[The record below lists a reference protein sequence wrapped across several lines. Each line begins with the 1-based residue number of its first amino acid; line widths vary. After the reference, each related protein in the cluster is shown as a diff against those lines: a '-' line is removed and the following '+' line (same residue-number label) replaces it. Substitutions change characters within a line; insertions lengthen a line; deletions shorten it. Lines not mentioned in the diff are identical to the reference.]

1 MGIMNFLR
9 NRAGVLII
17 GFIGFAIIA
26 FLVSDAIQS
35 GSGFIADA
43 QSSVGEVAGEKIS
56 YKDYSEK
63 VDQNAQQMKAQMGSL
78 NPQMTSYVNENTWN
92 QLVSQIILQK
102 QVEKIGMTVGP
113 AERYDLLFG
122 NNPHPQ
128 IQQIFTDPQTGKFN
142 KNNALASRK
151 SIDQDK
157 TGQMKAQW
165 LTLENSIAQDK
176 TNQKFLGLI
185 RNSMYVNSLDAKDDF
200 TNRNK
205 LVNFSYVNLDY
216 SSIPDK
222 DVKLTDADYKAYYDE
237 NKFRFKNPSETRTI
251 EYIIFEGKPSKAD
264 SAEAKKQIDQLAAE
278 FKTSTNDSLFTS
290 INADT
295 KAAIGYQKKGELE
308 PVLDSVMFKA
318 SKGFVYGPYIAD
330 GAYKIAK
337 LVDLRNSPDSVTA
350 RHILLNPATEG
361 GVDKAKAKAD
371 SLKNLI
377 QKGAKFADLAAKF
390 GTDGSKDKG
399 GDLGTFGRKAMIPAF
414 EETVFN
420 GKPGDLKV
428 ITTQFGVHVIEI
440 VAQKGMSQVAK
451 VAVVDKAIAPSS
463 QTLQSAYQKATS
475 FITDVTTPQQFSDK
489 AQKAGLK
496 KLVADDVIATQG
508 AIPGLEDPRK
518 LIRWAFDN
526 EKGDVSKEVFDLGS
540 QYVVGSVLKVNEEG
554 TLPLEAVKKQI
565 EPSVIMEVKG
575 KMLIEKMNKALAGSS
590 SIQQVAQK
598 IGKTVFPVQN
608 VVFANPV
615 IPGVSQENKVVGT
628 VFGSQPNK
636 LSKPVAGD
644 RGVYVFVVNGFVN
657 PSTPIN
663 IVKQKEQLIQTL
675 VQQADGA
682 VFQVLKDNAKVKDNR
697 AKFL

>member
-1 MGIMNFLR
+1 MGIMSFLR

-17 GFIGFAIIA
+17 VFIGFAIVA

-63 VDQNAQQMKAQMGSL
+63 VDQNSQQMKAQMGSL

-128 IQQIFTDPQTGKFN
+128 IQQIFTDPKTGKFN

-157 TGQMKAQW
+157 TGQMKGQW
-165 LTLENSIAQDK
+165 LGLENSIAQDK

-205 LVNFSYVNLDY
+205 LFNFSYVKLDY
-216 SSIPDK
+216 SSIADK
-222 DVKLTDADYKAYYDE
+222 DVKPTDADYKAYYD
-237 NKFRFKNPSETRTI
+237 NNQFRFKNPSETRTI
-251 EYIIFEGKPSKAD
+251 EYIVFDGNPSKAD
-264 SAEAKKQIDQLAAE
+264 SLEAKKQIDQLAAE
-278 FKTSTNDSLFTS
+278 FKTSSNDSLFTA

-295 KAAIGYQKKGELE
+295 KAALGYQKKGELE
-308 PVLDSVMFKA
+308 PELDSVMFKA
-318 SKGFVYGPYIAD
+318 AKGFVYGPFISN

-337 LVDLRNSPDSVTA
+337 LVDVRTSPDSVTA
-350 RHILLNPATEG
+350 RHILINPTTEG

-377 QKGAKFADLAAKF
+377 QKGAKFSDLAAKF

-414 EETVFN
+414 EEAVFN
-420 GKPGDLKV
+420 GKPGELKV
-428 ITTQFGVHVIEI
+428 VTTQFGVHVIEI

-463 QTLQSAYQKATS
+463 QTLQSAYQKATG
-475 FITDVTTPQQFSDK
+475 FISDVTTPQQFSDK
-489 AQKAGLK
+489 AQKMGLK

-518 LIRWAFDN
+518 LVRWAFDAD
-526 EKGDVSKEVFDLGS
+526 KGDVSKEVFDLGS
-540 QYVVGSVLKVNEEG
+540 QYVVGNVIKVNEAG
-554 TLPLEAVKKQI
+554 TLSLEAVKKQI
-565 EPSVIMEVKG
+565 EPAVITEVKG
-575 KMLIEKMNKALAGSS
+575 KMLVEKMNKALAGSS
-590 SIQQVAQK
+590 NLQQVAQK

-615 IPGVSQENKVVGT
+615 IPGVSQENKVVGAI
-628 VFGSQPNK
+628 FGAQPNK
-636 LSKPVAGD
+636 LSKPVTGD
-644 RGVYVFVVNGFVN
+644 RGVYVFMVNGFVA
-657 PSTPIN
+657 PKTPLN
-663 IVKQKEQLIQTL
+663 IVKQKEQLLQTL